1 MRALAHHELA
11 LHSLNLGRFDDVGPH
26 LDEADAW
33 DRDPNAQV
41 FDDDRAQSER
51 LVFRACLRALWHFL
65 RDEGT
70 EAPFVELWE
79 HNDHP
84 FARTYIGL
92 FAAQVHQ
99 LLDDARRVRGLWAER
114 SLASASAA
122 DLHVFEVTVDVG
134 VAWAEAPAQPPDPA
148 AVPAVVERLTGP
160 RSGDFEAGMI
170 DRYSHLLAADL
181 ALRAGLAAGGAD
193 ARRRRP
199 AGRGARYFDVELPSL
214 GRRRPQRRWAAGPRP
229 SAGSPS
235 ASHSLSS
242 KAHAASP
249 DGSAPVVSDVPPQPS
264 ASSSSPA
271 RPAFQ

>member
-41 FDDDRAQSER
+41 FDDDRAQGER

-99 LLDDARRVRGLWAER
+99 LLDDAAGCRPVGRAVARIGVRGQPARLR
-114 SLASASAA
+114 G
-122 DLHVFEVTVDVG
+122 DGRRRRGVG
-134 VAWAEAPAQPPDPA
+134 GGGPPA
-148 AVPAVVERLTGP
+148 A
-160 RSGDFEAGMI
+160 RSG
-170 DRYSHLLAADL
+170 
-181 ALRAGLAAGGAD
+181 RA
-193 ARRRRP
+193 ARRRRAP
-199 AGRGARYFDVELPSL
+199 HRTAVG
-214 GRRRPQRRWAAGPRP
+214 GRRGRA
-229 SAGSPS
+229 
-235 ASHSLSS
+235 
-242 KAHAASP
+242 
-249 DGSAPVVSDVPPQPS
+249 
-264 ASSSSPA
+264 
-271 RPAFQ
+271 